1 MITCLKVW
9 QSCFNEKD
17 CMIQFLGAQ
26 GNLETLVFSAIA
38 PMLEIFGYITKNF
51 QLKKLSLMRLVH
63 DSDYE
68 EKKYNEEL
76 LAFLRTQTQSIE
88 FLELEDGRFSEDIYK
103 LIFIQFE
110 ALKILKLSAEDVP
123 QEKTFYKSL
132 NSTNGYVK
140 ELIVDGKFKNLYITK
155 KILGHFELV
164 ETLKFINLKDGI
176 GNNILLFIAQELL
189 LLDNLYVPQL
199 TDDIFANVQFPMLKH
214 LHADVVENM
223 KKWPEFAKNHPS
235 LESLSIGLVERSKTC
250 CGINEND
257 ILEMAKRLKRL
268 KHLKLGDFFMADKKT
283 FNTIQTYCHKLM
295 SFEMIGHNVNLGLK
309 KEGVVMQ
316 MKPGFKFILHDSKK
330 HIFPDP
336 TNLWSD
342 ENKKYDLFETQISIA
357 TGSSDNL

>member
-132 NSTNGYVK
+132 NSTN
-140 ELIVDGKFKNLYITK
+140 
-155 KILGHFELV
+155 
-164 ETLKFINLKDGI
+164 
-176 GNNILLFIAQELL
+176 
-189 LLDNLYVPQL
+189 
-199 TDDIFANVQFPMLKH
+199 
-214 LHADVVENM
+214 
-223 KKWPEFAKNHPS
+223 
-235 LESLSIGLVERSKTC
+235 
-250 CGINEND
+250 
-257 ILEMAKRLKRL
+257 
-268 KHLKLGDFFMADKKT
+268 
-283 FNTIQTYCHKLM
+283 
-295 SFEMIGHNVNLGLK
+295 
-309 KEGVVMQ
+309 
-316 MKPGFKFILHDSKK
+316 
-330 HIFPDP
+330 
-336 TNLWSD
+336 
-342 ENKKYDLFETQISIA
+342 
-357 TGSSDNL
+357 